1 MRAKIAEGVVLWSA
15 LSLACSDPSLDVPPR
30 RGGPSVVFEPA
41 ATASAVPANVRARVV
56 GSAGAQPWLFQGELS
71 EHYDRE
77 LRKGEVAAALR
88 ARAVPLSFW
97 SDREDLLLGP
107 LAWLKPGQRYTLALL
122 GLGAVDAWDIA
133 DEGAPRAEAF
143 FPPAGRPLQR
153 VSVQCSSAF
162 QGPLPAMALAPGG
175 VSVQATLDSPRVAAT
190 TCVTLLAA
198 SAVLQPAVLPPS
210 LAGALLVPGAFQ
222 PEEKWGASSPA
233 SCSGELHFAACIEA
247 RDDRVLVTPQSRD
260 TLWLVE
266 APVARVVVSI
276 AGQRTTLLDGLAPLT
291 SYVLRGHLLTSDA
304 DSRAF
309 ELELT
314 TTARARHLILSE
326 VLANPLGPEPASEWI
341 ELVNDSDEP
350 VELGGL
356 WLEDTTNRSFLPH
369 ELLAARESVLLVPS
383 GFRPSALDVTIAT
396 GTRLLE
402 LTSLGARGL
411 SNAGEALLLVGPGG
425 VVARFPALAAPHAGR
440 SLARRALDGSD
451 DDPAAFAEHGGPG
464 ASPGAPNRFD

>member
-1 MRAKIAEGVVLWSA
+1 MRAKIGEGVVLWGA
-15 LSLACSDPSLDVPPR
+15 LGLACSDPSLDVPSR
-30 RGGPSVVFEPA
+30 RGGPSVVFEP
-41 ATASAVPANVRARVV
+41 TASSGAVPPNVRARVP
-56 GSAGAQPWLFQGELS
+56 GSAGAQPWLFRGELS
-71 EHYDRE
+71 EHYDRD
-77 LRKGEVAAALR
+77 LRKGEVATALR
-88 ARAVPLSFW
+88 ARAVPLGFW
-97 SDREDLLLGP
+97 SDREDLLLAP
-107 LAWLKPGQRYTLALL
+107 LAWLEPGERYTLTLL
-122 GLGAVDAWDIA
+122 GLGAIDAWDIA
-133 DEGAPRAEAF
+133 DDAAPRAEAF

-153 VSVQCSSAF
+153 VSVQCAAAF

-175 VSVQATLDSPRVAAT
+175 VAVRATFDWPRIAAT
-190 TCVTLLAA
+190 TCVTLLAEN
-198 SAVLQPAVLPPS
+198 AVLQPAVLPPS

-233 SCSGELHFAACIEA
+233 SCSGEMRFAACIEA
-247 RDDRVLVTPQSRD
+247 RDDRVLVTPLARD
-260 TLWLVE
+260 TLWLVD
-266 APVARVVVSI
+266 APAPRVVVST
-276 AGQRTTLLDGLAPLT
+276 AGRRTTLVDGLTPLT
-291 SYVLRGHLLTSDA
+291 SYILRGTLLTSDA
-304 DSRAF
+304 ESRAF

-341 ELVNDSDEP
+341 EVVNDSDEP

-356 WLEDTTNRSFLPH
+356 WLEDATNRSFLPR
-369 ELLAARESVLLVPS
+369 ELLAARESVLLVAA
-383 GFRPSALDVTIAT
+383 GFRPSALDVPIAN
-396 GTRLLE
+396 GTRWLE